1 MQFYINKSQQEKNS
15 VAQQSFKRL
24 TNDLLDEKL
33 QDLNDNTC
41 QIQMN
46 QNGDKLYLQISP
58 KIGSFIYN
66 NYQFQLDF
74 RINYPYSPPL
84 IQVESNIPH
93 PNIDLKNHQLYVKF
107 LDPNVWKPVYGL
119 YDIIQAI
126 KQTILY
132 IDYTYIPN
140 DIQCI
145 KSAQRMGQQDHST
158 DEEESEDKGF
168 ELSENFKRNFEL
180 PTLSR
185 ISVENEQSDDTE
197 EENQDDPSER
207 SSQEP
212 AIINLTKNTR
222 HSLDDNNTLPK
233 PKK

>member
-1 MQFYINKSQQEKNS
+1 MQFFISKSQQEKNQI
-15 VAQQSFKRL
+15 AQQSLKRL

-33 QDLNDNTC
+33 QELNDNIC
-41 QIQMN
+41 QVQITL
-46 QNGDKLYLQISP
+46 NGQKLYLLISP

-74 RINYPYSPPL
+74 STNYPYSPP
-84 IQVESNIPH
+84 IIYVESNIPH
-93 PNIDLKNHQLYVKF
+93 PNIDLKNHQVYVKF
-107 LDPNVWKPVYGL
+107 LDPTVWKPIYGL

-145 KSAQRMGQQDHST
+145 KSAQRMGQLDHST
-158 DEEESEDKGF
+158 DEEESDDKGF

-197 EENQDDPSER
+197 EENLDDPSER
-207 SSQEP
+207 SGQEP

-222 HSLDDNNTLPK
+222 HILDDKNTLPK